1 MDLLFNQKINLDNQ
15 NNITF
20 NKSRVIKVFVLH
32 TLVGLVIIN
41 ITEH

>member
-1 MDLLFNQKINLDNQ
+1 MDFLFSQKISLDYQ

-32 TLVGLVIIN
+32 TLVSLIIIN
-41 ITEH
+41 MTEH